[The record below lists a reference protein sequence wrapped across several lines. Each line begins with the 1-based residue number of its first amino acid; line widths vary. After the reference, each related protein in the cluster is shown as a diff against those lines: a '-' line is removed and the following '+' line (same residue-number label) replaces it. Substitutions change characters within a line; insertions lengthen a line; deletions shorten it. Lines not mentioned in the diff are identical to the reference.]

1 MHSINRSGARR
12 PRNGNQALALVSVV
26 SRKSS
31 AARAAHR
38 EQARSICFGPVTAVP
53 ARATALF
60 VRLDIKA
67 GAKEPRAHGSG
78 IIGPK
83 QM

>member
-1 MHSINRSGARR
+1 
-12 PRNGNQALALVSVV
+12 V
-26 SRKSS
+26 SRLTRPSFS
-31 AARAAHR
+31 APNTSKKLDH
-38 EQARSICFGPVTAVP
+38 EQSIYICFGPVTPVP
-53 ARATALF
+53 ARATTLF

-78 IIGPK
+78 IIGPI